1 MKLKMMKWM
10 RDLFP
15 LNRSITGDGIRKT
28 LMYFEK
34 INPEFKRLKFKSGKK
49 IFDWKIPYEWEIKE
63 AYFKHISG
71 KKFADFKK
79 NNLHIIGYSTPISK
93 TMSKKELLKNIFT
106 SKKRK
111 NAIPYVTSY
120 YKKKWGFCL
129 SENQKKKLPNGKY
142 KVYINSKFIK
152 GHLDLSHAVLKGKSN
167 KEIFFSS
174 YCCHPSMA
182 NNELSGPVLLN
193 AILKKI
199 KEKYKKT
206 NYSYRFLLGPETI
219 GSIAYLSKFKKT
231 LKSNVICG
239 FVLSCVGDNRAYSL
253 ISSRKENT
261 LADLSLKTVLKNKK
275 NFNQYSFLERG
286 SDERQ
291 FCSPGIDLPFA
302 GFSRSKYGKYPEYH
316 TSDDNLKIIS
326 EENLQNSLKVFM
338 EIIESFELGVYP
350 KYKFECEPQLGK
362 RGLYPNTSR
371 IGVYTNIKDRMNF
384 LAYSDGKNNLFEIA
398 RKLDKPLNILLEEYR
413 LLKKHNLIKSEHV

>member
-1 MKLKMMKWM
+1 M
-10 RDLFP
+10 
-15 LNRSITGDGIRKT
+15 
-28 LMYFEK
+28 
-34 INPEFKRLKFKSGKK
+34 
-49 IFDWKIPYEWEIKE
+49 
-63 AYFKHISG
+63 
-71 KKFADFKK
+71 
-79 NNLHIIGYSTPISK
+79 
-93 TMSKKELLKNIFT
+93 
-106 SKKRK
+106 
-111 NAIPYVTSY
+111 
-120 YKKKWGFCL
+120 
-129 SENQKKKLPNGKY
+129 
-142 KVYINSKFIK
+142 
-152 GHLDLSHAVLKGKSN
+152 
-167 KEIFFSS
+167 
-174 YCCHPSMA
+174 
-182 NNELSGPVLLN
+182 
-193 AILKKI
+193 
-199 KEKYKKT
+199 
-206 NYSYRFLLGPETI
+206 
-219 GSIAYLSKFKKT
+219 
-231 LKSNVICG
+231 
-239 FVLSCVGDNRAYSL
+239 
-253 ISSRKENT
+253 
-261 LADLSLKTVLKNKK
+261 LKNKK

-338 EIIESFELGVYP
+338 EIIESFELGIYP